1 MPHFKRGIP
10 QINSTSSAD
19 IAFILLLFFLL
30 TGSLEPK
37 SGIYRR
43 LSPADTEA
51 KLKKKKDIE
60 TRNFLT
66 VTLHAN
72 NEIQIAEDNPV
83 ALSEIRD
90 IAITFIANPNNLDF
104 LPEKTITDIEGLGL
118 FPVSDKAIIHLEISR
133 DASYQT
139 YISVLEE
146 LTAAYADLRNELA
159 NEQFHKTFNDLTE
172 AQKNALREVYPQ
184 QISEKELLRKEV
196 LNE

>member
-43 LSPADTEA
+43 LSPAATEA
-51 KLKKKKDIE
+51 KLKKKQDIE

-66 VTLHAN
+66 VAIHEN
-72 NEIQIAEDNPV
+72 NEIQIATDNLV

-104 LPEKTITDIEGLGL
+104 LPEKTITDIEGLGS
-118 FPVSDKAIIHLEISR
+118 FPVSDKALIQLEISR

-159 NEQFHKTFNDLTE
+159 HERFHKTFNDLTE
-172 AQKNALREVYPQ
+172 EQKNALREVYPQ

-196 LNE
+196 RDE